1 MKKLLLY
8 TILLLIIACN
18 SDNVIPVTNVE
29 EIPTEEE
36 TLPEEEEEEVPVEE
50 VLLPEEVFP
59 AGSLNSFF
67 SNSLISDRSSNIDRK
82 YPIQITEY
90 DQVNNRIKTNYSY
103 LENLL
108 VQGTN
113 NQSWF
118 VTQNGEAST
127 VVEIVSVNT
136 TEGWISLGNT
146 YLGSLN
152 TRIGATLEFFNPFVN
167 YEIIN
172 DRPIFSPYPTVA
184 SEENLH
190 YIQPGGIIEKS
201 DGTYILLTPVV
212 FGPHTKRSIYYASST
227 NLEDW
232 TFHDDLVLET
242 MTIPFAIANGNV
254 FSTGNPFRL
263 EDGSLLVLL
272 GVQQPNNNYTSA
284 YMILDEDLNILQQPT
299 EIMIP
304 EWNGLDQN
312 SFPLAITKFN
322 NEYRILFHR
331 RNPSFIDREIHE
343 IVASNLLD
351 ALNFNQSIISS
362 NIIHKGNTSSGY
374 LRGKADDAAYLEFN
388 SELYILL
395 GGEEL
400 GSTYLTSRNREYGL
414 VKWNGGSWDHD
425 SRSPLLVNPVQLH
438 NKYPEYDWAWDH
450 LGAFVS
456 PIIKNNTLY
465 VFMAFGTDNPDYFI
479 SGIKVSLN

>member
-1 MKKLLLY
+1 MKKPLLCL
-8 TILLLIIACN
+8 IFLLIIACT
-18 SDNVIPVTNVE
+18 SDNVVPVTNVE
-29 EIPTEEE
+29 VIPTVEE
-36 TLPEEEEEEVPVEE
+36 TLPEVVEEEEPVEE
-50 VLLPEEVFP
+50 VLMPEAVFP
-59 AGSLNSFF
+59 VGSLNSFF
-67 SNSLISDRSSNIDRK
+67 SNCLISDRSSNIARK
-82 YPIQITEY
+82 NPIQIIEY

-136 TEGWISLGNT
+136 TEGWIYLGNT

-152 TRIGATLEFFNPFVN
+152 TRIGATVEFFNPFIN

-172 DRPIFSPYPTVA
+172 DRPLFSPYPTVA

-201 DGTYILLTPVV
+201 DGTFILLTPVV

-242 MTIPFAIANGNV
+242 MTIPFAKANGNV

-263 EDGSLLVLL
+263 DDGSLLVLL

-304 EWNGLDQN
+304 EWNGLNQN
-312 SFPLAITKFN
+312 SFPLSITKFN

-343 IVASNLLD
+343 IVASNLFD

-362 NIIHKGNTSSGY
+362 NIIHKGNISSGY
-374 LRGKADDAAYLEFN
+374 LRGKADDAAYMEFN

-400 GSTYLTSRNREYGL
+400 GSTYLTSRNRQYGL

-438 NKYPEYDWAWDH
+438 KKYPEYDWAWDH

-456 PIIKNNTLY
+456 PIIKDNTLY

>member
-1 MKKLLLY
+1 MKKPLLY
-8 TILLLIIACN
+8 SMLFFIISCN
-18 SDNVIPVTNVE
+18 PDNVVPVTNVE
-29 EIPTEEE
+29 VIPTEEE
-36 TLPEEEEEEVPVEE
+36 IIPEEEEEVPVEE

-67 SNSLISDRSSNIDRK
+67 SNCLISDRSSNIARNH
-82 YPIQITEY
+82 PIQIIEY
-90 DQVNNRIKTNYSY
+90 DQELNRIKTNYSN

-108 VQGTN
+108 EQGTN

-118 VTQNGEAST
+118 VTQNAEAST

-136 TEGWISLGNT
+136 TEGWIGLGNT

-152 TRIGATLEFFNPFVN
+152 TRIGATLEFFNPFIN

-172 DRPIFSPYPTVA
+172 DRPLFSPYPTVA

-242 MTIPFAIANGNV
+242 MTIPFAKANGNV

-304 EWNGLDQN
+304 EWNGLEQN
-312 SFPLAITKFN
+312 SFPLSITKFN

-343 IVASNLLD
+343 IVASNLFD
-351 ALNFNQSIISS
+351 ALNLNQSIISS
-362 NIIHKGNTSSGY
+362 NIIHKGNASSGY
-374 LRGKADDAAYLEFN
+374 LRGKADDAAYMEFN

-395 GGEEL
+395 GAEEL

-425 SRSPLLVNPVQLH
+425 SRSPLLVNPVQLYT
-438 NKYPEYDWAWDH
+438 KYPEYDWAWDH

>member
-1 MKKLLLY
+1 MKKPLLY
-8 TILLLIIACN
+8 SIFLLIIACN
-18 SDNVIPVTNVE
+18 SDNVVPVTNIEV
-29 EIPTEEE
+29 IPTVEE
-36 TLPEEEEEEVPVEE
+36 TLPEVVEEEEPVEE
-50 VLLPEEVFP
+50 VLMPEEVFP
-59 AGSLNSFF
+59 VGSLNSFF
-67 SNSLISDRSSNIDRK
+67 SNCLISDRSSNIARK
-82 YPIQITEY
+82 NPIQIIEY
-90 DQVNNRIKTNYSY
+90 DRVNNRIKTNYSY

-136 TEGWISLGNT
+136 TEGWIYLGNT

-172 DRPIFSPYPTVA
+172 DRPLFSPHPTVA

-201 DGTYILLTPVV
+201 DGTFILLTPVV

-242 MTIPFAIANGNV
+242 MTIPFAKANGNV

-263 EDGSLLVLL
+263 DDGSLLVLL

-312 SFPLAITKFN
+312 SFPLSITKFN

-343 IVASNLLD
+343 IVASNLFD
-351 ALNFNQSIISS
+351 ALNLNQSIISS
-362 NIIHKGNTSSGY
+362 NIIHKGNISSGY
-374 LRGKADDAAYLEFN
+374 LRGKADDAAYMEFN

-425 SRSPLLVNPVQLH
+425 SRSPLLVNPVQLYK
-438 NKYPEYDWAWDH
+438 KYPEYDWAWDH

-465 VFMAFGTDNPDYFI
+465 IFMAFGTDNPDYFI

>member
-1 MKKLLLY
+1 MKKNLLY
-8 TILLLIIACN
+8 SIFLLIIACN
-18 SDNVIPVTNVE
+18 SDNVVPETNVE
-29 EIPTEEE
+29 VIPTVEE
-36 TLPEEEEEEVPVEE
+36 TLPEVVEEETPVEE
-50 VLLPEEVFP
+50 VLVPEEVFP
-59 AGSLNSFF
+59 VGSLNSFF
-67 SNSLISDRSSNIDRK
+67 SNGLISDRSNNIARK
-82 YPIQITEY
+82 NPIQLIEY

-118 VTQNGEAST
+118 VTQNAEAST
-127 VVEIVSVNT
+127 VVEIVSVDI
-136 TEGWISLGNT
+136 TEGWIGLGNT
-146 YLGSLN
+146 YFGSLN
-152 TRIGATLEFFNPFVN
+152 TRIGATLEFFNPFIN

-172 DRPIFSPYPTVA
+172 DRPLFSPYPTVA
-184 SEENLH
+184 SQENLH
-190 YIQPGGIIEKS
+190 YIQPGGLIEKS
-201 DGTYILLTPVV
+201 DGTFILLTPVV
-212 FGPHTKRSIYYASST
+212 FGPHAKRSIYYASST

-232 TFHDDLVLET
+232 TFHDDLILET
-242 MTIPFAIANGNV
+242 MTIPFAKPNGNV
-254 FSTGNPFRL
+254 FSTGNPYKL
-263 EDGSLLVLL
+263 DDGSLLVLL

-284 YMILDEDLNILQQPT
+284 YMILDEDLNILRQPT

-312 SFPLAITKFN
+312 SFPLSITKFN
-322 NEYRILFHR
+322 NEYRLLFHR

-343 IVASNLLD
+343 IVATDLFD
-351 ALNFNQSIISS
+351 ALNLNQSIVSS

-374 LRGKADDAAYLEFN
+374 LRGKADDASYMEFN

-414 VKWNGGSWDHD
+414 AKWNGGSWDHD

-438 NKYPEYDWAWDH
+438 KKYPAYNWAWDH
-450 LGAFVS
+450 MGAFVS